1 VSGVESTKRTPR
13 TQRFLVGLRIFA
25 FVAFVSSVFNA
36 PPVSGQMATAPSA
49 AGYKQEAGMVSSAMP
64 KALQGIGFDQN
75 IDQHIPLDTIFRD
88 ESGATVRLG
97 DYFGKRPVILSMVYY
112 KCKML
117 CPEEINGLVGSLE
130 MVKFDPGKDFNV
142 VFVSID
148 PTETPKDAAEE
159 KATYMK
165 RYGRPGTE
173 GGWHFLTGEQ
183 PAITALANAV
193 GYGYTRVPGPD
204 GQMNQF
210 AHASAVEILT
220 PTGKLDQYYLGV
232 EYAPKDLQLG
242 LVEAANGKIGSPVD
256 DILTYCYRYNPLL
269 NRHDLLIA
277 RIVQAG
283 CLLTVLLL
291 GTYMVI
297 NFRRDIR
304 NGRSASGKTANG

>member
-1 VSGVESTKRTPR
+1 MNRLATIRKQALALALLALAFCCCAPAFAQVAPWGEKQPGPVRDEAPELLKKVAI
-13 TQRFLVGLRIFA
+13 TQKL
-25 FVAFVSSVFNA
+25 NT
-36 PPVSGQMATAPSA
+36 Q
-49 AGYKQEAGMVSSAMP
+49 
-64 KALQGIGFDQN
+64 
-75 IDQHIPLDTIFRD
+75 IPLDLQFRD
-88 ESGATVRLG
+88 ETGKAVTLG

>member
-1 VSGVESTKRTPR
+1 MNKLATIRKQALALALLTLALCCCAPAFAQVAPWGEKQPGPVRDEAPELLKKVAI
-13 TQRFLVGLRIFA
+13 TQKL
-25 FVAFVSSVFNA
+25 NT
-36 PPVSGQMATAPSA
+36 Q
-49 AGYKQEAGMVSSAMP
+49 
-64 KALQGIGFDQN
+64 
-75 IDQHIPLDTIFRD
+75 IPLDLQFRD
-88 ESGATVRLG
+88 ENGKTVTLG

-130 MVKFDPGKDFNV
+130 MVKFDPGKDFNI

-148 PTETPKDAAEE
+148 PTETPQDAAEE

-173 GGWHFLTGEQ
+173 GGWHFLTGQQ

-210 AHASAVEILT
+210 AHASAIEILT
-220 PTGKLDQYYLGV
+220 PGGKLDQYYLGV

-256 DILTYCYRYNPLL
+256 NILTYCYRYNPLL

-277 RIVQAG
+277 RIVQAA

-304 NGRSASGKTANG
+304 NGRSAAGKSANG

>member
-1 VSGVESTKRTPR
+1 MNRLATIRKQALVLALIALALCCCAPAFAQVAPWGEKQPGPVRDEAPELLKKVAI
-13 TQRFLVGLRIFA
+13 TQKL
-25 FVAFVSSVFNA
+25 NA
-36 PPVSGQMATAPSA
+36 Q
-49 AGYKQEAGMVSSAMP
+49 
-64 KALQGIGFDQN
+64 
-75 IDQHIPLDTIFRD
+75 IPLDLQFRD
-88 ESGATVRLG
+88 ETGKAVTLG
-97 DYFGKRPVILSMVYY
+97 NYFGKRPVILSMVYY

-183 PAITALANAV
+183 PAITTLANAV

-210 AHASAVEILT
+210 AHASAIEILT
-220 PTGKLDQYYLGV
+220 PAGKLDQYYLGV

-283 CLLTVLLL
+283 CLLTLLIL
-291 GTYMVI
+291 GTYMFI

-304 NGRSASGKTANG
+304 NGRSATAKTANG

>member
-1 VSGVESTKRTPR
+1 MNKLATIRKNASALALIALALCCCAPTFAQVAPWGEKQPGPVRDEAPELLKKVAI
-13 TQRFLVGLRIFA
+13 TQKL
-25 FVAFVSSVFNA
+25 NT
-36 PPVSGQMATAPSA
+36 Q
-49 AGYKQEAGMVSSAMP
+49 
-64 KALQGIGFDQN
+64 
-75 IDQHIPLDTIFRD
+75 IPLDLQFRD
-88 ESGATVRLG
+88 ETGKAVTLG

-148 PTETPKDAAEE
+148 PTETPQDAAEE

-210 AHASAVEILT
+210 AHASAIEILT
-220 PTGKLDQYYLGV
+220 PTGTLDQYYLGV

-256 DILTYCYRYNPLL
+256 DILTYYYRYNPLL

-277 RIVQAG
+277 RIVQAA

-297 NFRRDIR
+297 NLRRDIR

>member
-1 VSGVESTKRTPR
+1 MNKLATIRKNASALALVALALCCCVPAFAQVAPWGEKQPGPVRDEAPELLKKVAI
-13 TQRFLVGLRIFA
+13 TQKLNTQV
-25 FVAFVSSVFNA
+25 
-36 PPVSGQMATAPSA
+36 
-49 AGYKQEAGMVSSAMP
+49 
-64 KALQGIGFDQN
+64 
-75 IDQHIPLDTIFRD
+75 PLDLQFRD
-88 ESGATVRLG
+88 ETGKTVTLG

-148 PTETPKDAAEE
+148 PTETPQDAAQE

-210 AHASAVEILT
+210 AHASAIEILT

-283 CLLTVLLL
+283 CLLTLLIL
-291 GTYMVI
+291 GTYMFI

-304 NGRSASGKTANG
+304 NGRSAAAKTANG